1 MLEAGPV
8 VIILKPILVPRGP
21 SLRDHLRSWLRGAQ
35 VRLEADPP
43 GLSSPPI
50 LITWGAALASS
61 GSGGREGGSSVT
73 SLRKGS
79 IPWGSPCLHIL
90 VLRGPPTH
98 STARSPRS
106 PTDPPTHTHPFTH
119 SLTLCNCSRDCGAFA
134 RYVKVA
140 RLNCVQP
147 SPCPAE
153 LAAAGEVRHSSAP
166 SLDDG
171 LPFHLATLG

>member
-1 MLEAGPV
+1 MLETGPV
-8 VIILKPILVPRGP
+8 VIILKPILVPQGP

-35 VRLEADPP
+35 VRHEAGPP
-43 GLSSPPI
+43 GISSPPI

-90 VLRGPPTH
+90 VLRGPPTRPL
-98 STARSPRS
+98 AR
-106 PTDPPTHTHPFTH
+106 PTHPPTHPPTYSLTH
-119 SLTLCNCSRDCGAFA
+119 SSTLCNCSRDCGAFA
-134 RYVKVA
+134 RYVEVA

-166 SLDDG
+166 LLDDG

>member
-98 STARSPRS
+98 STTRSPHS
-106 PTDPPTHTHPFTH
+106 PTHPPICPLTH
-119 SLTLCNCSRDCGAFA
+119 SLI
-134 RYVKVA
+134 YPV
-140 RLNCVQP
+140 
-147 SPCPAE
+147 
-153 LAAAGEVRHSSAP
+153 
-166 SLDDG
+166 
-171 LPFHLATLG
+171 